1 MLRNIVRGILS
12 VVFAAL
18 ATWAANYV
26 VEKLFG
32 PDDADAG

>member
-1 MLRNIVRGILS
+1 MMLRNTVRGILN
-12 VVFAAL
+12 VVFAAI

-32 PDDADAG
+32 PDEING

>member
-1 MLRNIVRGILS
+1 MLRNIVRGILN
-12 VVFAAL
+12 VVFAAI

-32 PDDADAG
+32 PDEING